1 MNKFLIILIAL
12 SVEQIAS
19 LADSCNR
26 KVYKEIANR

>member
-1 MNKFLIILIAL
+1 MNKFLITLIAL

-19 LADSCNR
+19 LADSYNR